1 MRKNEYKTFTNLKQ
15 GNQIYAKM
23 PTISNNVIL
32 VYTMHGLGPVQV
44 GAHGN
49 LLGGFFFLGGG
60 GGEMLDLLFYI
71 VLCCLEHDTGCR
83 NLS

>member
-60 GGEMLDLLFYI
+60 RGGDVGSIILHCF
-71 VLCCLEHDTGCR
+71 VLSGT
-83 NLS
+83 